1 MYIDC
6 CHKSGKTYVDVKT
19 EEMILSQAEDGTYQV
34 AGHPSTVPG
43 FFGEWLSDIWAGR
56 NIT

>member
-1 MYIDC
+1 
-6 CHKSGKTYVDVKT
+6 
-19 EEMILSQAEDGTYQV
+19 MILSQAEDGTYQV

-43 FFGEWLSDIWAGR
+43 FLGEWLSDIWAGR